1 MIKNVIFD
9 IGNVLAKFRW
19 QKLFKELGFEGEV
32 FDHVADA
39 TVRGPWCGR
48 NTTEAVCQMRRSG
61 SAAVPWLRNILLRLW
76 RFLKMLKI
84 YVRNTIMPEL
94 DLFLKGSRL
103 QDLSFIQLWSDQ
115 F

>member
-39 TVRGPWCGR
+39 TVRDAALDC
-48 NTTEAVCQMRRSG
+48 TTEAVCQMRRSG

-84 YVRNTIMPEL
+84 YVRNTIMPGV
-94 DLFLKGSRL
+94 GS
-103 QDLSFIQLWSDQ
+103 IP
-115 F
+115 